1 MCGMITTSSGNVC
14 PLCAQKGIVIN
25 SSNSSGGR
33 LYSFTCPN
41 CGQYFGPEE
50 FIYQPEELKDYH
62 GCTMEQVR
70 QYTYYHRQAPKE
82 IGKIEVRP
90 VFCEAAFFKE
100 HVLQKYQSVYNIS
113 PEIIQAWYPQN
124 FSEKIDK
131 VLLLLA
137 KKSVYD
143 GAYVN
148 VSKEER
154 ELLFFIS
161 NKHCQGVDK
170 TTERSLQADY
180 ICEFL
185 EKHGFCNFGGGFI
198 QLTPKALDR
207 VYELQ
212 KNNADNDRAFVAIQ
226 FDDTQDLRER
236 IREGLQMAGYQAIIM
251 DEKHYNGQ
259 IVPEM
264 LHQINTCNFVVA
276 ELTSKNQN
284 VYFEAG
290 YATGQNKEVIYLCN
304 GEKLDT
310 SPQFDVAQ
318 YNLLTYETID
328 EIPQKLKA
336 RIEATI
342 GRR

>member
-1 MCGMITTSSGNVC
+1 MMNNEKKEERIFYNGCCPICEMCGATHDATYKDVIRYDCRLCGVYYIPVSDRGADTINKFDKEQLAQYLYYNKGKKRLLFLQELKSKDTMKQFDGYQFITPKDVENWYPKTF
-14 PLCAQKGIVIN
+14 AQK
-25 SSNSSGGR
+25 
-33 LYSFTCPN
+33 
-41 CGQYFGPEE
+41 
-50 FIYQPEELKDYH
+50 
-62 GCTMEQVR
+62 
-70 QYTYYHRQAPKE
+70 A
-82 IGKIEVRP
+82 
-90 VFCEAAFFKE
+90 
-100 HVLQKYQSVYNIS
+100 
-113 PEIIQAWYPQN
+113 
-124 FSEKIDK
+124 DK
-131 VLLLLA
+131 VLLKLA
-137 KKSVYD
+137 EKAVFD
-143 GAYVN
+143 GAYIEMTDQEKKAMYFACSPKKYVAEFGEAMGIQVRYMEN
-148 VSKEER
+148 FLQKQEYIV
-154 ELLFFIS
+154 I
-161 NKHCQGVDK
+161 DK
-170 TTERSLQADY
+170 NGR
-180 ICEFL
+180 
-185 EKHGFCNFGGGFI
+185 I

-226 FDDTQDLRER
+226 FDGTQDLRER

-251 DEKHYNGQ
+251 DEEHYNGQ

-304 GEKLDT
+304 GKELDT

-318 YNLLTYETID
+318 YNLLTYKEID

-342 GRR
+342 G

>member
-1 MCGMITTSSGNVC
+1 MMNNEKKEERIFYNGCCPICEMCGATHDATYKDVIRYDCRLCGVYYIPVSDRGADTINKFDKEQLAQYLYYNKGKKRLLFLQELKSKDTMKQFDGYQFITPKDVENWYPKTF
-14 PLCAQKGIVIN
+14 AQK
-25 SSNSSGGR
+25 
-33 LYSFTCPN
+33 
-41 CGQYFGPEE
+41 
-50 FIYQPEELKDYH
+50 
-62 GCTMEQVR
+62 
-70 QYTYYHRQAPKE
+70 A
-82 IGKIEVRP
+82 
-90 VFCEAAFFKE
+90 
-100 HVLQKYQSVYNIS
+100 
-113 PEIIQAWYPQN
+113 
-124 FSEKIDK
+124 DK
-131 VLLLLA
+131 VLLKLA
-137 KKSVYD
+137 EKAVFD
-143 GAYVN
+143 GAYIEMTDQEKKAMYFACSPKKYVAEFGEAMGIQVRYMEN
-148 VSKEER
+148 FLQKQEYIV
-154 ELLFFIS
+154 I
-161 NKHCQGVDK
+161 DK
-170 TTERSLQADY
+170 NGR
-180 ICEFL
+180 
-185 EKHGFCNFGGGFI
+185 I

-226 FDDTQDLRER
+226 FDGTQDLRER

-251 DEKHYNGQ
+251 DEEHYNGQ

-318 YNLLTYETID
+318 YNLLTYNKID

-342 GRR
+342 G

>member
-1 MCGMITTSSGNVC
+1 MMNNEKKEERIFYNCCCPICEMCGATHDATYKDVIRYDCRLCGVYYIPVSDRGADTINKFDKEQLAQYLYYNKGKKRMLFLQELKSKDTMKQFDGYQFITPKDVENWYPKTF
-14 PLCAQKGIVIN
+14 AQK
-25 SSNSSGGR
+25 
-33 LYSFTCPN
+33 
-41 CGQYFGPEE
+41 
-50 FIYQPEELKDYH
+50 
-62 GCTMEQVR
+62 
-70 QYTYYHRQAPKE
+70 A
-82 IGKIEVRP
+82 
-90 VFCEAAFFKE
+90 
-100 HVLQKYQSVYNIS
+100 
-113 PEIIQAWYPQN
+113 
-124 FSEKIDK
+124 DK
-131 VLLLLA
+131 VLLKLA
-137 KKSVYD
+137 EKAVFD
-143 GAYVN
+143 GAYIEMTDQEKKTMYFACSPKKYVAEFGEVRGIQVRYMEN
-148 VSKEER
+148 FLQKQEYIV
-154 ELLFFIS
+154 I
-161 NKHCQGVDK
+161 DK
-170 TTERSLQADY
+170 N
-180 ICEFL
+180 
-185 EKHGFCNFGGGFI
+185 GWI

-226 FDDTQDLRER
+226 FDGTQDLRER

-251 DEKHYNGQ
+251 DEEHYNGQ

-304 GEKLDT
+304 GKKRDT

-342 GRR
+342 V

>member
-1 MCGMITTSSGNVC
+1 MCGATHDATYKDVIRYDCRLCGVYYIPVSDRGADTINKFDKEQLAQYLYYNKGKKRMLFLQELKSKDTMKQFDGYQFITPKDVENWYPKTF
-14 PLCAQKGIVIN
+14 AQK
-25 SSNSSGGR
+25 
-33 LYSFTCPN
+33 
-41 CGQYFGPEE
+41 
-50 FIYQPEELKDYH
+50 
-62 GCTMEQVR
+62 
-70 QYTYYHRQAPKE
+70 A
-82 IGKIEVRP
+82 
-90 VFCEAAFFKE
+90 
-100 HVLQKYQSVYNIS
+100 
-113 PEIIQAWYPQN
+113 
-124 FSEKIDK
+124 DK
-131 VLLLLA
+131 VLLKLA
-137 KKSVYD
+137 EKAVFD
-143 GAYVN
+143 GAYIEMTDQEKKTMYFACSPKKYVAEFGEVRGIQVRYMEN
-148 VSKEER
+148 FLQKQEYIV
-154 ELLFFIS
+154 I
-161 NKHCQGVDK
+161 DK
-170 TTERSLQADY
+170 N
-180 ICEFL
+180 
-185 EKHGFCNFGGGFI
+185 GWI

-226 FDDTQDLRER
+226 FDGTQDLRER

-251 DEKHYNGQ
+251 DEEHYNGQ

-318 YNLLTYETID
+318 YNLLTYKKID

>member
-1 MCGMITTSSGNVC
+1 MMNNEKKEERIFYNSCCPICEMCGATHDATYKDVIRYDCRLCGVYYIPVSDRGADTINKFDKEQLAQYLYYNKGKKRLLFLQELKSKDTMKQFDGYQFITPKDVENWYPKTF
-14 PLCAQKGIVIN
+14 AQK
-25 SSNSSGGR
+25 
-33 LYSFTCPN
+33 
-41 CGQYFGPEE
+41 
-50 FIYQPEELKDYH
+50 
-62 GCTMEQVR
+62 
-70 QYTYYHRQAPKE
+70 A
-82 IGKIEVRP
+82 
-90 VFCEAAFFKE
+90 
-100 HVLQKYQSVYNIS
+100 
-113 PEIIQAWYPQN
+113 
-124 FSEKIDK
+124 DK
-131 VLLLLA
+131 VLLKLA
-137 KKSVYD
+137 EKAVFD
-143 GAYVN
+143 GAYIEMTDQEKKAMYFACSPKKYVAEFGEAMGIQVMYMEN
-148 VSKEER
+148 FLQKQEYIV
-154 ELLFFIS
+154 I
-161 NKHCQGVDK
+161 DK
-170 TTERSLQADY
+170 N
-180 ICEFL
+180 
-185 EKHGFCNFGGGFI
+185 GWI

-226 FDDTQDLRER
+226 FDDSTQDLRER

-251 DEKHYNGQ
+251 DEEHYNGQ

-304 GEKLDT
+304 GKKRDT

-342 GRR
+342 G

>member
-1 MCGMITTSSGNVC
+1 MCGATHDATYKDVIRYDCRLCGVYYIPVSDRGADTINKFDKEQLAQYLYYNKGKKRLLFLQELKSKDTTKQFDGYQFITPKDVENWYPKTF
-14 PLCAQKGIVIN
+14 AQK
-25 SSNSSGGR
+25 
-33 LYSFTCPN
+33 
-41 CGQYFGPEE
+41 
-50 FIYQPEELKDYH
+50 
-62 GCTMEQVR
+62 
-70 QYTYYHRQAPKE
+70 A
-82 IGKIEVRP
+82 
-90 VFCEAAFFKE
+90 
-100 HVLQKYQSVYNIS
+100 
-113 PEIIQAWYPQN
+113 
-124 FSEKIDK
+124 DK
-131 VLLLLA
+131 VLLKLA
-137 KKSVYD
+137 EKAVFD
-143 GAYVN
+143 GAYIEMTDQEKKAMYFACSPKKYVAEFGEAMGIQVRYMEN
-148 VSKEER
+148 FLQKQEYIV
-154 ELLFFIS
+154 I
-161 NKHCQGVDK
+161 DK
-170 TTERSLQADY
+170 NGR
-180 ICEFL
+180 
-185 EKHGFCNFGGGFI
+185 I

-226 FDDTQDLRER
+226 FDGTQDLRER

-251 DEKHYNGQ
+251 DEEHYNGQ

-318 YNLLTYETID
+318 YNLLTYNKID

-342 GRR
+342 G

>member
-1 MCGMITTSSGNVC
+1 MMNNEKKEERIFYNGCCPVCEMCVATHDATYKDVIRYDCGLCGVYYIPVSDRGADTINKFDKEQLAQYLYYNKGKKRLLFLQELKSKDTMKQFDGYQFITPKDVENWYPKTF
-14 PLCAQKGIVIN
+14 AQK
-25 SSNSSGGR
+25 
-33 LYSFTCPN
+33 
-41 CGQYFGPEE
+41 
-50 FIYQPEELKDYH
+50 
-62 GCTMEQVR
+62 
-70 QYTYYHRQAPKE
+70 A
-82 IGKIEVRP
+82 
-90 VFCEAAFFKE
+90 
-100 HVLQKYQSVYNIS
+100 
-113 PEIIQAWYPQN
+113 
-124 FSEKIDK
+124 DK
-131 VLLLLA
+131 VLLKLA
-137 KKSVYD
+137 EKAVFD
-143 GAYVN
+143 GAYIEMTDQEKKAMYFACSPKKYV
-148 VSKEER
+148 VEFGEAR
-154 ELLFFIS
+154 EIQVRYMENFLQKQEYI
-161 NKHCQGVDK
+161 VIDK
-170 TTERSLQADY
+170 NGR
-180 ICEFL
+180 
-185 EKHGFCNFGGGFI
+185 I

-226 FDDTQDLRER
+226 FDVSTQDLRER

-251 DEKHYNGQ
+251 DEEHYNGQ

-318 YNLLTYETID
+318 YNLLTYKKID

>member
-1 MCGMITTSSGNVC
+1 MMNNEKKEERIFYNGCCPICEMCGATHDATYKDVIRYDCRLCGVYYIPVSDRGADTINKFDKEQLAQYLYYNKGKKRLLFLQELKSKDTMKQFDGYQFITPKDVENWYPKTF
-14 PLCAQKGIVIN
+14 AQK
-25 SSNSSGGR
+25 
-33 LYSFTCPN
+33 
-41 CGQYFGPEE
+41 
-50 FIYQPEELKDYH
+50 
-62 GCTMEQVR
+62 
-70 QYTYYHRQAPKE
+70 A
-82 IGKIEVRP
+82 
-90 VFCEAAFFKE
+90 
-100 HVLQKYQSVYNIS
+100 
-113 PEIIQAWYPQN
+113 
-124 FSEKIDK
+124 DK
-131 VLLLLA
+131 VLLKLA
-137 KKSVYD
+137 EKAVFD
-143 GAYVN
+143 GAYIEMTDQEKKAMYFACSPKKYVAEFGEVRGIQVRYMEN
-148 VSKEER
+148 FLQKQEYIV
-154 ELLFFIS
+154 I
-161 NKHCQGVDK
+161 DK
-170 TTERSLQADY
+170 N
-180 ICEFL
+180 
-185 EKHGFCNFGGGFI
+185 GWI

-226 FDDTQDLRER
+226 FDDTKELRER

-290 YATGQNKEVIYLCN
+290 YATGQKKEVIYLCN
-304 GEKLDT
+304 GKELDT

-318 YNLLTYETID
+318 YNLLTYKEID

-342 GRR
+342 G

>member
-1 MCGMITTSSGNVC
+1 MMNNEKKEERIFYNCCCPICEMCGATHDATYKDVIRYDCRLCGVYYIPVSDRGADTINKFDKEQLAQYLYYNKGKKRLLFLQELKSKDTMKQFDGYQFITPKDVENWYPKTF
-14 PLCAQKGIVIN
+14 AQK
-25 SSNSSGGR
+25 
-33 LYSFTCPN
+33 
-41 CGQYFGPEE
+41 
-50 FIYQPEELKDYH
+50 
-62 GCTMEQVR
+62 
-70 QYTYYHRQAPKE
+70 A
-82 IGKIEVRP
+82 
-90 VFCEAAFFKE
+90 
-100 HVLQKYQSVYNIS
+100 
-113 PEIIQAWYPQN
+113 
-124 FSEKIDK
+124 DK
-131 VLLLLA
+131 VLLKLA
-137 KKSVYD
+137 EKAVFD
-143 GAYVN
+143 GAYIEMTDQEKKAMYFACSPKKYVAEFGEVRGIQVRYMEN
-148 VSKEER
+148 FLQKQEYIV
-154 ELLFFIS
+154 I
-161 NKHCQGVDK
+161 DK
-170 TTERSLQADY
+170 N
-180 ICEFL
+180 
-185 EKHGFCNFGGGFI
+185 GWI

-226 FDDTQDLRER
+226 FDDSTKDLRER

-318 YNLLTYETID
+318 YNLLTYKKID

-342 GRR
+342 G